1 MDKVQ
6 AFVAR
11 VTEHFDEIPWLK
23 KLSDKTGAP
32 TGYMVLG
39 LIFVCMFLVFSEVG
53 SHFICDLIGILYP
66 AYMSFKAIESPGA
79 EDDKQWLTYW
89 VVFAFTRVGE
99 TFFDFFL
106 FWLPFY
112 FLGKLC
118 FLLWLAFPETRGAIL
133 IYNRVVAPTLKL
145 QERKI
150 DSALN
155 QAKSAGASIAKEGT
169 NMAKNVAADH
179 AGEAMA
185 VGASLMA
192 DKKSS

>member
-1 MDKVQ
+1 M
-6 AFVAR
+6 
-11 VTEHFDEIPWLK
+11 LK
-23 KLSDKTGAP
+23 NLSDKTKVP
-32 TGYMVLG
+32 TGYMVLA
-39 LIFVCMFLVFSEVG
+39 LIFFCLFLVFSEVG
-53 SHFICDLIGILYP
+53 SHFICDMIGIVYP

-112 FLGKLC
+112 FLGKLL
-118 FLLWLAFPETRGAIL
+118 FLLWLAFPETRGAVL
-133 IYNRVVAPTLKL
+133 IYYKVVAPTLKL

-150 DSALN
+150 DAALSE
-155 QAKSAGASIAKEGT
+155 AADIGGKMAAEGK
-169 NMAKNVAADH
+169 NVAKNVAADH

-192 DKKSS
+192 DKDKSA